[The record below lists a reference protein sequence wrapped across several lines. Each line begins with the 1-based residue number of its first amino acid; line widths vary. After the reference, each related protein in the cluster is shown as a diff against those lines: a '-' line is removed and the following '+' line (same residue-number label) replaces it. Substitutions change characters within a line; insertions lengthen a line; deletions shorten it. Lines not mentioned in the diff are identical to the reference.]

1 MKKTLSVFIVLS
13 SLLLVG
19 MGFIGCKNNAN
30 PDAPNAG
37 PVSQGAIDNAI
48 AGSVVNFDGT
58 SDGGSITITKP
69 LTVNGNGARNVTI
82 TISSNVRQ
90 NVVLRNFNNATI
102 SVLDIPA
109 RMARAGDDDEEEDKS
124 FKYLGD
130 DALPVK
136 LEGCTIEL
144 FETENDVAIYLE
156 NGEKKS
162 DIEEIKLKD
171 GVEDFTFVEFDK
183 NGINTDEKSEVGK
196 LSIEDGVEKINL
208 IGGTFD
214 DVSLADD
221 FTGAIDFKYDKEFS
235 DQLNFAGKDMFL
247 EKAEIIEKDVGI
259 AEKNAA
265 NGVYSYTIS
274 TDMFS
279 YLNGRVFIVLKKV
292 SDPSA
297 PIYAAIPAGLF
308 KVDVEHKTANSSLMS
323 IYGGERS
330 YIDYAAARARG
341 MYGTYLNQD
350 VVNLTHYRN
359 YNKEAFVADVSDSA
373 VTFYVDMTKIK
384 KEDIIVCPADDS
396 GPKDE
401 ACTKISDINLEGYI
415 PYFAVNENSNP
426 PFEGT
431 QRDQVEA
438 RFGRDHVQLRS
449 YNAVKYS
456 FGAPEYYSEQ
466 MASAHSYP
474 DVSGLSYSQIA
485 VDPEQENWFG
495 NNFEPE
501 DDDYLNVYTKNAY
514 NNCDWDSPLSVERA
528 NILHEMGGERSR
540 KFYLNSNCTEG
551 QELTAA
557 QIQSLAKYAFIW
569 CIVPPSIQHVGV
581 TQVRQSNEGGYAH
594 YVLGDYSSMSLQDA
608 ITMSRNGTQF
618 YLDGNLEFRVTTED
632 LQSGAE
638 FWGLYYQVN

>member
-1 MKKTLSVFIVLS
+1 
-13 SLLLVG
+13 
-19 MGFIGCKNNAN
+19 GFIGCKNNAE
-30 PDAPNAG
+30 PEPETPSSG
-37 PVSQGAIDNAI
+37 PVSQTVIDNAI
-48 AGSVVNFDGT
+48 AGSVVNFDG
-58 SDGGSITITKP
+58 SSEGGSITINKP
-69 LTVNGNGARNVTI
+69 LTVNGNGARNVSI

-90 NVVLRNFNNATI
+90 NVVLRNFRDATI
-102 SVLDIPA
+102 TVLDIPA
-109 RMARAGDDDEEEDKS
+109 RMARAADDEEEDKS

-144 FETENDVAIYLE
+144 FEAEKDVAIYLN
-156 NGEKKS
+156 NGELKS
-162 DIEEIKLKD
+162 DIEEIKLKE

-183 NGINTDEKSEVGK
+183 SGIITDDKSEVGK

-221 FTGAIDFKYDKEFS
+221 FSGTIDFKYDKEFS
-235 DQLNFAGKDMFL
+235 DQLNFAGKDAFL
-247 EKAEIIEKDVGI
+247 GDTKIVEKDVGI
-259 AEKNAA
+259 AEKNAG
-265 NGVYSYTIS
+265 NGVFSYTIS
-274 TDMFS
+274 SDMFR
-279 YLNGRVFIVLKKV
+279 YLNGRVFIVLKKA

-308 KVDVEHKTANSSLMS
+308 KVDVDHKTTNSSLMS
-323 IYGGERS
+323 IYGSERS

-373 VTFYVDMTKIK
+373 VTFFVDMTKIK

-401 ACTKISDINLEGYI
+401 ACTKISDIDLEGYI

-426 PFEGT
+426 SFEET

-438 RFGRDHVQLRS
+438 TFGRDHVQLRS

-456 FGAPEYYSEQ
+456 FGAPEYYSVQ
-466 MASAHSYP
+466 MDSAHSYP
-474 DVSGLSYSQIA
+474 DVSGLSYSLIA

-528 NILHEMGGERSR
+528 NILEEMGNRGL
-540 KFYLNSNCTEG
+540 KYYLKSNCTEE

-569 CIVPPSIQHVGV
+569 CIVPPSIQHIGV

-608 ITMSRNGTQF
+608 ITMSTNGTHF
-618 YLDGNLEFRVTTED
+618 YLDSNLQFPVTTAD

-638 FWGLYYQVN
+638 FWGLFYLMENE